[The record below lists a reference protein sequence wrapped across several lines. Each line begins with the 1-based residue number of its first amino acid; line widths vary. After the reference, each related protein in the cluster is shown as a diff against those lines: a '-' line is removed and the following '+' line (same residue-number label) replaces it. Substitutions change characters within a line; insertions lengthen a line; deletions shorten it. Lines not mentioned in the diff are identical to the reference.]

1 MTRNSLPREVD
12 LLSHFSS
19 KPSFHENVL
28 KEEAL
33 YDFFYSHRAL
43 TVVCPIIPFV
53 ALVDVCLVQSQKLN
67 KSIVII
73 I

>member
-12 LLSHFSS
+12 LLSNFSS

-33 YDFFYSHRAL
+33 CDFFLISQSIDSGLPYN
-43 TVVCPIIPFV
+43 TI